1 MCSITAFP
9 TRAGNP
15 CETPCIK
22 SPLFATNLLSLLSI
36 ICHKLMIQA
45 QDDQLDMV
53 GHSVGV
59 LKTMGKKIG
68 DEIEEQNL

>member
-1 MCSITAFP
+1 MTV
-9 TRAGNP
+9 
-15 CETPCIK
+15 K
-22 SPLFATNLLSLLSI
+22 SLLLTKNLQSFLSV
-36 ICHKLMIQA
+36 ICLKLMIQA

-68 DEIEEQNL
+68 DEIEEQNV

>member
-1 MCSITAFP
+1 MV
-9 TRAGNP
+9 R
-15 CETPCIK
+15 
-22 SPLFATNLLSLLSI
+22 
-36 ICHKLMIQA
+36 A
-45 QDDQLDMV
+45 QDEQLDLV

>member
-1 MCSITAFP
+1 MSLCMLHRMLLLLTDYLLMCF
-9 TRAGNP
+9 
-15 CETPCIK
+15 
-22 SPLFATNLLSLLSI
+22 
-36 ICHKLMIQA
+36 KLMIQA

-59 LKTMGKKIG
+59 LKTMGKRIG

>member
-1 MCSITAFP
+1 
-9 TRAGNP
+9 
-15 CETPCIK
+15 
-22 SPLFATNLLSLLSI
+22 
-36 ICHKLMIQA
+36 MIQA

-68 DEIEEQNL
+68 DEIEEQNMKTSLTLLEFTNISGR

>member
-1 MCSITAFP
+1 M
-9 TRAGNP
+9 
-15 CETPCIK
+15 
-22 SPLFATNLLSLLSI
+22 LFFTTNLFYLSV
-36 ICHKLMIQA
+36 ICQKLMIQA

-68 DEIEEQNL
+68 DEIEEQNV

>member
-1 MCSITAFP
+1 M
-9 TRAGNP
+9 RA
-15 CETPCIK
+15 ETPVK
-22 SPLFATNLLSLLSI
+22 NPLPLFTENLLSFLSV
-36 ICHKLMIQA
+36 ICDKLMIQA

-68 DEIEEQNL
+68 DEIEEQNM

>member
-1 MCSITAFP
+1 MSFRSVICS
-9 TRAGNP
+9 
-15 CETPCIK
+15 
-22 SPLFATNLLSLLSI
+22 
-36 ICHKLMIQA
+36 KLMIQA

-68 DEIEEQNL
+68 DEIEEQNM

>member
-1 MCSITAFP
+1 MANQLCVGLAKFF
-9 TRAGNP
+9 NVQ
-15 CETPCIK
+15 K
-22 SPLFATNLLSLLSI
+22 NMHFFLS
-36 ICHKLMIQA
+36 KLMIQV
-45 QDDQLDMV
+45 QDEQLDMV

>member
-1 MCSITAFP
+1 MLEQHPCKWP
-9 TRAGNP
+9 TSSALGWQNFL
-15 CETPCIK
+15 TSKKICI
-22 SPLFATNLLSLLSI
+22 FFLS
-36 ICHKLMIQA
+36 KLMIQV
-45 QDDQLDMV
+45 QDEQLDMV

>member
-1 MCSITAFP
+1 M
-9 TRAGNP
+9 
-15 CETPCIK
+15 
-22 SPLFATNLLSLLSI
+22 
-36 ICHKLMIQA
+36 ICFKLMIQA

-59 LKTMGKKIG
+59 LKTMGKRIG